1 MAALNSARGK
11 KGINNDALLTKR
23 DITID
28 DVTTNPIA
36 VGYLLD
42 FCQKNL
48 CAENLNF
55 VMAVDKYKDRCELL
69 NFDDEE
75 DVKKCGAMAA
85 TIWKDFLSRNSPNEV
100 SLPSEDRQITIE
112 RMDKITKFKGKLF
125 DVAIQDAMKT
135 LQKDTLNRFIK
146 SVQFSELITRLSEA
160 PESFEEYV
168 LTPPT
173 DILIKVATIDSAE
186 YTIDEI
192 LADMYL
198 FPEMHAYL
206 QKKFNAENLKCVRA
220 IIVFEEL
227 AKTKNM
233 EAIKNKAWSIFRNFV
248 MPSAPYEVSC
258 TNAAR
263 KNVMQCLGCPLEKMF
278 DDVKESTIATLK
290 QDLKSFHQSLDRK
303 SIKDALKK
311 AEKAA
316 KGGIMQ
322 SITSRFT
329 RK

>member
-1 MAALNSARGK
+1 MATINSSRGK
-11 KGINNDALLTKR
+11 KLANNDALLTKR

-69 NFDDEE
+69 DFNDEE

-85 TIWKDFLSRNSPNEV
+85 TIWKDYLSRNSPNEV

-112 RMDKITKFKGKLF
+112 RMDKITKFRGKLF

-146 SVQFSELITRLSEA
+146 SVQFSELITRLSET

-168 LTPPT
+168 LNPPSET
-173 DILIKVATIDSAE
+173 LIKIATIDTAE
-186 YTIDEI
+186 FTIDEI
-192 LADMYL
+192 LSDNYL
-198 FPEMHAYL
+198 FAEMHHYL
-206 QKKFNAENLKCVRA
+206 QKKFNAENLKCVRE
-220 IIVFEEL
+220 ILFFEEL
-227 AKTKNM
+227 AKTKN
-233 EAIKNKAWSIFRNFV
+233 EVAIKNKAWSIFRNFV
-248 MPSAPYEVSC
+248 MPAAPYEVSC
-258 TNAAR
+258 TNSAR

-278 DDVKESTIATLK
+278 EEVKESTLATLK
-290 QDLKSFHQSLDRK
+290 QDLKSFHSSLDRK
-303 SIKDALKK
+303 SLKEQLKK
-311 AEKAA
+311 AEKAN
-316 KGGIMQ
+316 KGEDALY
-322 SITSRFT
+322 
-329 RK
+329 